1 MQEFTVLL
9 QEKPWFFTWDQT
21 YKAQKHLIMVI
32 EHSLVDLYTGT
43 CNECIEVHYLVV
55 ASSSSKSNHFVMVV
69 ASKAFQAPNVAA
81 KLAKAAVFGIHLMGT
96 DTRNLW
102 YGSEQD

>member
-1 MQEFTVLL
+1 
-9 QEKPWFFTWDQT
+9 
-21 YKAQKHLIMVI
+21 MVI

-69 ASKAFQAPNVAA
+69 ASKA
-81 KLAKAAVFGIHLMGT
+81 M
-96 DTRNLW
+96 
-102 YGSEQD
+102 